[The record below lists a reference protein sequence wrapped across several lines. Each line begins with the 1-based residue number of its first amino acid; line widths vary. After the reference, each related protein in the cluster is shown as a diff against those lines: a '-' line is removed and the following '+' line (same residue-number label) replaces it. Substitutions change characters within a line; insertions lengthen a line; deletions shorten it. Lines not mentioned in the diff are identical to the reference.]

1 MGATLTERRRVRED
15 GLRVVNRFSV
25 GRERTVP
32 QEEASANYVPAA
44 AVIRRRRALS
54 GVTGRKGCA
63 GGGSRGG
70 MKSPGLPGR
79 VVARRDR
86 LRVGEGRGIP
96 GGAVKCVEI
105 RRNTDGVGSALDDT

>member
-1 MGATLTERRRVRED
+1 M
-15 GLRVVNRFSV
+15 
-25 GRERTVP
+25 
-32 QEEASANYVPAA
+32 
-44 AVIRRRRALS
+44 S

-63 GGGSRGG
+63 GGGARGE

-79 VVARRDR
+79 VVARRHR

-105 RRNTDGVGSALDDT
+105 RRNTDGVGSALAAKAVLQQFEPDTEARKLGEQTGLDTLVVPAVNDVYSLAAVSTLSWVQLTHK